1 MEILG
6 SIYTGVSDDFQ
17 RGVYPIARCVK
28 AENHDLG
35 VIMADVNVIGSLE
48 AKFESTNRIYDVGG
62 CSPTLSTMQGGNQ
75 EPKILEARQLGF
87 MDNGTGKHQSNT
99 VYDENA
105 LCPNITTVEG
115 GGTQQIKVRESQI
128 VAMRGRNPDNPS
140 DRSVGSP
147 TEQRLEVNT
156 QGTSNCLTSV
166 QKDNLVMESQVLTPK
181 RTEYGKQIRKAY
193 ESGQIQESRHN
204 MTELEPRQD
213 NISNTLTTVQKDN
226 LLLENNIQKVGQ
238 ISSDGSQC
246 GTVISDNGISANL
259 VAGTH
264 GYANSHIA
272 TQYRIRKLTPRECGR
287 LMGASDEDISKM
299 AAVNS
304 NTQLYKQFGNSIVV
318 DVMCAMF
325 KNLNIKQGDNNE
337 TLQTN

>member
-1 MEILG
+1 MEQRRLG
-6 SIYTGVSDDFQ
+6 NLYGDDRGTGFA
-17 RGVYPIARCVK
+17 G
-28 AENHDLG
+28 
-35 VIMADVNVIGSLE
+35 NVWDKNYISPSL
-48 AKFESTNRIYDVGG
+48 T
-62 CSPTLSTMQGGNQ
+62 TMQGGMR
-75 EPKILEARQLGF
+75 EPMIVDK
-87 MDNGTGKHQSNT
+87 
-99 VYDENA
+99 
-105 LCPNITTVEG
+105 
-115 GGTQQIKVRESQI
+115 QI

-140 DRSVGSP
+140 DRTVGGP
-147 TEQRLEVNT
+147 TEQRLEPNT
-156 QGTSNCLTSV
+156 QDMSNCLTSV

-193 ESGQIQESRHN
+193 ESKQIQESRHN

-213 NISNTLTTVQKDN
+213 NISNTMTTVQKDN

-238 ISSDGSQC
+238 ISSDGSQR

-272 TQYRIRKLTPRECGR
+272 TKYRIRKLTPRECGR
-287 LMGASDEDISKM
+287 LMGVSDEDISKM

-325 KNLNIKQGDNNE
+325 RNLNIEQKVK
-337 TLQTN
+337 

>member
-1 MEILG
+1 M
-6 SIYTGVSDDFQ
+6 
-17 RGVYPIARCVK
+17 
-28 AENHDLG
+28 
-35 VIMADVNVIGSLE
+35 
-48 AKFESTNRIYDVGG
+48 
-62 CSPTLSTMQGGNQ
+62 STMEGGNQ
-75 EPKILEARQLGF
+75 EPKILEAKQLGF

-115 GGTQQIKVRESQI
+115 GGTQQIKVCESQI

-140 DRSVGSP
+140 DRTAGSL
-147 TEQRLEVNT
+147 TEQRLEVNM

-166 QKDNLVMESQVLTPK
+166 QKDNL
-181 RTEYGKQIRKAY
+181 
-193 ESGQIQESRHN
+193 
-204 MTELEPRQD
+204 
-213 NISNTLTTVQKDN
+213 
-226 LLLENNIQKVGQ
+226 LLENNIQ
-238 ISSDGSQC
+238 
-246 GTVISDNGISANL
+246 NL

-287 LMGASDEDISKM
+287 LMGVSDEDIDKM

-318 DVMCAMF
+318 DVMYAMF
-325 KNLNIKQGDNNE
+325 KNLNIKQGD
-337 TLQTN
+337 TV

>member
-1 MEILG
+1 MKQNSRVLTE
-6 SIYTGVSDDFQ
+6 F
-17 RGVYPIARCVK
+17 
-28 AENHDLG
+28 
-35 VIMADVNVIGSLE
+35 MMW
-48 AKFESTNRIYDVGG
+48 GG

-75 EPKILEARQLGF
+75 EPKILEAKQLGF

-115 GGTQQIKVRESQI
+115 GGTQQIKICESQIPCKLDKMPYGHLDSLDNAKICDVDTPTASTVTARYYKGIGEHKDNMCI

-140 DRSVGSP
+140 DRTTGSP
-147 TEQRLEVNT
+147 TEQRLEPNA
-156 QGTSNCLTSV
+156 QGMCNS
-166 QKDNLVMESQVLTPK
+166 
-181 RTEYGKQIRKAY
+181 
-193 ESGQIQESRHN
+193 
-204 MTELEPRQD
+204 
-213 NISNTLTTVQKDN
+213 LTTVQKDN
-226 LLLENNIQKVGQ
+226 MVLIKQATKSGSIECEVGGCFDASYPESQTRRGRVQDNGNTCPTLTAQNQEIVRIEKVGQ
-238 ISSDGSQC
+238 ISNDGSQC
-246 GTVISDNGISANL
+246 GTVISDNGIAANL
-259 VAGTH
+259 VASTH

-287 LMGASDEDISKM
+287 LMGVSDEDISKM

-325 KNLNIKQGDNNE
+325 KNLNIEQESEIRN
-337 TLQTN
+337 

>member
-1 MEILG
+1 MEVVG
-6 SIYTGVSDDFQ
+6 SIYTGVSDEFQ
-17 RGVYPIARCVK
+17 RGLFPIARCVK

-35 VIMADVNVIGSLE
+35 VVMADVKVIGSLE
-48 AKFESTNRIYDVGG
+48 AKFESTNRIYDTGG

-75 EPKILEARQLGF
+75 EPKILEAKQLGF

-115 GGTQQIKVRESQI
+115 GGTQQIKVCESQI

-140 DRSVGSP
+140 DRTVGSQ
-147 TEQRLEVNT
+147 TEQRLEVNM

-166 QKDNLVMESQVLTPK
+166 QKDNL
-181 RTEYGKQIRKAY
+181 
-193 ESGQIQESRHN
+193 
-204 MTELEPRQD
+204 
-213 NISNTLTTVQKDN
+213 
-226 LLLENNIQKVGQ
+226 LLENVKIRQATRDGSIECEIGGCFDASYPNSKTRRDRVQDKGNTCPTLTAQNQEVVGIEKVGQ
-238 ISSDGSQC
+238 ISSNGSQC

-287 LMGASDEDISKM
+287 LMGVSDEDIDKM
-299 AAVNS
+299 SAVNS

-325 KNLNIKQGDNNE
+325 KNLNIKQGDSNE
-337 TLQTN
+337 ALQTN

>member
-1 MEILG
+1 
-6 SIYTGVSDDFQ
+6 
-17 RGVYPIARCVK
+17 
-28 AENHDLG
+28 
-35 VIMADVNVIGSLE
+35 MADVNVIGSLE
-48 AKFESTNRIYDVGG
+48 SKFESTNRIYDVGG

-75 EPKILEARQLGF
+75 EPKILEAKQLGF

-115 GGTQQIKVRESQI
+115 GGTQQIKVCESQI

-140 DRSVGSP
+140 DRTAGSP
-147 TEQRLEVNT
+147 TEQRLEANT

-166 QKDNLVMESQVLTPK
+166 QKDNL
-181 RTEYGKQIRKAY
+181 
-193 ESGQIQESRHN
+193 
-204 MTELEPRQD
+204 
-213 NISNTLTTVQKDN
+213 
-226 LLLENNIQKVGQ
+226 LLEKP
-238 ISSDGSQC
+238 
-246 GTVISDNGISANL
+246 
-259 VAGTH
+259 
-264 GYANSHIA
+264 
-272 TQYRIRKLTPRECGR
+272 QYRIRKMTPRECER
-287 LMGASDEDISKM
+287 LMGVSDEDIDKM

>member
-1 MEILG
+1 M
-6 SIYTGVSDDFQ
+6 
-17 RGVYPIARCVK
+17 
-28 AENHDLG
+28 
-35 VIMADVNVIGSLE
+35 MW
-48 AKFESTNRIYDVGG
+48 GG

-75 EPKILEARQLGF
+75 EPKILEAKQLGF

-115 GGTQQIKVRESQI
+115 GGTQQIKVCESQI

-140 DRSVGSP
+140 DRTTGSP
-147 TEQRLEVNT
+147 TEQRLEVNM

-193 ESGQIQESRHN
+193 ESGRIQESRHN

-238 ISSDGSQC
+238 ISSNGSQC

-287 LMGASDEDISKM
+287 LMGVSDEDITKM
-299 AAVNS
+299 AEVNS

-325 KNLNIKQGDNNE
+325 KNLNINQGDAV
-337 TLQTN
+337 

>member
-35 VIMADVNVIGSLE
+35 VIMADVNVIGTLE

-75 EPKILEARQLGF
+75 EPKILE
-87 MDNGTGKHQSNT
+87 
-99 VYDENA
+99 
-105 LCPNITTVEG
+105 
-115 GGTQQIKVRESQI
+115 SQI

-140 DRSVGSP
+140 DRTVGNP
-147 TEQRLEVNT
+147 TEQRLEVNM
-156 QGTSNCLTSV
+156 QGTSNCLTS
-166 QKDNLVMESQVLTPK
+166 
-181 RTEYGKQIRKAY
+181 
-193 ESGQIQESRHN
+193 
-204 MTELEPRQD
+204 
-213 NISNTLTTVQKDN
+213 VQKDN

-264 GYANSHIA
+264 GYANNHIA
-272 TQYRIRKLTPRECGR
+272 TQYRIRKLTPIECGR
-287 LMGASDEDISKM
+287 LMGVSDEDISKM

-325 KNLNIKQGDNNE
+325 KNLNIKQGDGSADEQQNYK
-337 TLQTN
+337 

>member
-1 MEILG
+1 MKQNLRVPTE
-6 SIYTGVSDDFQ
+6 F
-17 RGVYPIARCVK
+17 
-28 AENHDLG
+28 
-35 VIMADVNVIGSLE
+35 MMW
-48 AKFESTNRIYDVGG
+48 GG

-75 EPKILEARQLGF
+75 EPKILEEQIPCKLDKMPNGHLDSL
-87 MDNGTGKHQSNT
+87 DNAKICDIDTPTAST
-99 VYDENA
+99 VTSRYYKGIGSHKDNM
-105 LCPNITTVEG
+105 C
-115 GGTQQIKVRESQI
+115 I

-140 DRSVGSP
+140 DRTTGSL
-147 TEQRLEVNT
+147 TEQRLEVNM
-156 QGTSNCLTSV
+156 QGMSNCLTSV

-193 ESGQIQESRHN
+193 ESRKIQESRHN

-238 ISSDGSQC
+238 ISSNGSQC
-246 GTVISDNGISANL
+246 GTVISDNRISANL

-287 LMGASDEDISKM
+287 LMGVSDEDIDKM
-299 AAVNS
+299 AAANS

-325 KNLNIKQGDNNE
+325 KNLNINQGDS
-337 TLQTN
+337 Q

>member
-1 MEILG
+1 MEKLTDAIGIVLFESKKFG
-6 SIYTGVSDDFQ
+6 GEKVL
-17 RGVYPIARCVK
+17 RGGICPTLRANK
-28 AENHDLG
+28 TSSG
-35 VIMADVNVIGSLE
+35 VIEVMADVNVIGSLE
-48 AKFESTNRIYDVGG
+48 SKFESTNRIYDVGG

-75 EPKILEARQLGF
+75 EPKILEAKQLGF

-115 GGTQQIKVRESQI
+115 GGTQQIKVCESQI

-140 DRSVGSP
+140 DRTAGSL
-147 TEQRLEVNT
+147 TEQRLEVNM
-156 QGTSNCLTSV
+156 QGTSNCLTS
-166 QKDNLVMESQVLTPK
+166 
-181 RTEYGKQIRKAY
+181 
-193 ESGQIQESRHN
+193 
-204 MTELEPRQD
+204 
-213 NISNTLTTVQKDN
+213 VQKDN

-238 ISSDGSQC
+238 ISSNGSQC

-287 LMGASDEDISKM
+287 LMGVSDEDIDKM

-325 KNLNIKQGDNNE
+325 KNLNIKQGDSNE
-337 TLQTN
+337 ALQTN